1 VDLLLILLVIVFI
14 ICGVSWFIMRYRG
27 KSSHKNHEP
36 SELTDMFYTEQLPNI
51 EKLRN
56 QGTFVINVSR
66 KGKSVLSSNQVD
78 AKNKADAIT
87 KATSMLIKEKV
98 HYVKIEENN
107 DKFISLHV
115 PPFCLRDINNEIVH
129 LTIASSDV

>member
-1 VDLLLILLVIVFI
+1 MSLSLILLVLTFIV
-14 ICGVSWFIMRYRG
+14 CGVLWSLIRKRARY
-27 KSSHKNHEP
+27 SHNQHEP

-56 QGTFVINVSR
+56 HGTFVINVSR
-66 KGKSVLSSNQVD
+66 KGKSALSSNQID
-78 AKNKADAIT
+78 AKDKTDAIT
-87 KATSMLIKEKV
+87 KATTMLIKEKV

-107 DKFISLHV
+107 DKIISLHV